1 MQLYHT
7 ITSNWKDCKIWDISY
22 IVLRSLTEKLEE
34 IRSVPLV
41 RKLIQIA
48 VPMFWLGS
56 CLTNFHKTTENPNC
70 NFASRKYQNDHLL
83 GRHASNGSL
92 HREDNRVSGHSNL
105 LVTTSGFCNQLGK
118 YCFDTSE
125 GDRIRRAK
133 TQLNQSRNIS
143 HRGEN
148 TKSKNKISKF
158 TDRTRNIDF
167 TINKSD
173 WFVDINY
180 L

>member
-105 LVTTSGFCNQLGK
+105 LVTTSGFCNQLEK

-133 TQLNQSRNIS
+133 NQLN
-143 HRGEN
+143 
-148 TKSKNKISKF
+148 
-158 TDRTRNIDF
+158 
-167 TINKSD
+167 
-173 WFVDINY
+173 
-180 L
+180 